1 MISDLE
7 PHIRPL
13 VEALNATGVVRTF
26 SSCEGHFRP
35 DEQTIVDRN
44 RAEVRFVPGDG
55 FPAGAVEKLLAL
67 VLTRFKSQHGLIP
80 INVVGFKL
88 YTPIDDETVD
98 ETFVLELRPFNRF
111 DPPDRKRSDT
121 DRAIDQ
127 VIRILAL
134 WSEDR

>member
-1 MISDLE
+1 MTDLE

-44 RAEVRFVPGDG
+44 RAEVRFVPADG
-55 FPAGAVEKLLAL
+55 IMIEKVERF
-67 VLTRFKSQHGLIP
+67 VSFILTRFKSQHGLIP
-80 INVVGFKL
+80 INVVGYKL

-121 DRAIDQ
+121 DRAVDQ
-127 VIRILAL
+127 VIQTLTL
-134 WSEDR
+134 WSKDR